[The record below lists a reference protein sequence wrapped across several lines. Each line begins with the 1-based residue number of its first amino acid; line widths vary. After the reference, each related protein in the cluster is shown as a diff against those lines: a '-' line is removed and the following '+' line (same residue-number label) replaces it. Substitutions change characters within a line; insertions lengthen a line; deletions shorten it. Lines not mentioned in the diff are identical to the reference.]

1 MGISL
6 GTNQYGKAEVR
17 LVHLDRSADQH
28 VLKDFNVT
36 SQLMGDFTDAH
47 LTGAND
53 MVIATDTQKNTVY
66 ALAKTGGVS
75 SPEEFA
81 LRMARNFVDKYDW
94 ITGARQEVEAYYW
107 DHNEVDGTPVGFSFR
122 KSSPEVRTAVVVK
135 DGESET
141 VISGLTNLVVL
152 NSAHSEF
159 WGFPQV
165 EYTALVE
172 TTDRVLATAVT
183 ARWIYNSTE
192 VDWDSTYDAVRS
204 LMLKMFAETHSLSLQ
219 QTIYAMGSAVLE
231 KFPEVA
237 EVRLSCPNKHHFL
250 VDLKHFGLENDN
262 EVFYAADRPYGLIQA
277 AIVRDDAPVDPVAWQ
292 GVGGFI

>member
-204 LMLKMFAETHSLSLQ
+204 LMLMMFAETHSLSLQ

-262 EVFYAADRPYGLIQA
+262 GVFYAADRPYGLIQA